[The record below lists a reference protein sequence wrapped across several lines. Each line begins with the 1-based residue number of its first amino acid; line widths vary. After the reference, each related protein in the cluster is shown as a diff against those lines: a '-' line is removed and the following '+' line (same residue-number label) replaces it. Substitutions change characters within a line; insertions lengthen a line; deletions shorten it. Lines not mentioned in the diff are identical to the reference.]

1 MRRLR
6 RLRSKSRKKSR
17 KIMSVGTAAVLA
29 VGSAWTLSN
38 ASNSTSSDPH
48 QLAVAQDADA
58 DLLADRE
65 EYALGYRTF
74 KADQNQNGVPDGVEL
89 AQRCARLI
97 QDLPVY
103 YPPGPKPDTTYKIEH
118 ALDGLEQ
125 CDVCGQD
132 IHMGGWEIINP
143 KLNLHYPDSDDPMNS
158 IFLPDL
164 AIHYLEHGSF
174 GCAGTVHTGRVE
186 VCRLLRVLE
195 MRYPS
200 DIDTH
205 QLPLSDPNDADGD
218 WLTDREELEI
228 YTNLY
233 DPDQNDNITLDG
245 VDLAHQCLDVINE
258 LPTYEEGT
266 KEIYKEEHL
275 TYGHENCDFC
285 EDQVNMGFVYIANPQ
300 LHLDIDIPFINLHYM
315 KHGSFSYA
323 GDVHG
328 QGRPDIAR
336 LLRVLELPRRCGDLK
351 TLYLPGDVNEDCRIN
366 LEDVAALA
374 NRWLECTEPN
384 EPGCLEY

>member
-17 KIMSVGTAAVLA
+17 KIMSVGSAAILA

-38 ASNSTSSDPH
+38 ASNSSPPDPH
-48 QLAVAQDADA
+48 QLAAAQDADG

-65 EYALGYRTF
+65 EYALGYRAF
-74 KADQNQNGVPDGVEL
+74 EEDQNQNGIPDGVEL

-97 QDLPVY
+97 QNLPVY
-103 YPPGPKPDTTYKIEH
+103 HPSGPKPNKTYKIEH

-125 CDVCGQD
+125 CDVCGQE

-143 KLNLHYPDSDDPMNS
+143 KLDLHYPDSDDPMNS

-174 GCAGTVHTGRVE
+174 GCAGTEHTGRVE
-186 VCRLLRVLE
+186 VARLLRVLE
-195 MRYPS
+195 IRYPS
-200 DIDTH
+200 DLDLH
-205 QLPLSDPNDADGD
+205 QLPLKDPNDVDGD
-218 WLTDREELEI
+218 WLTDREELKI
-228 YTNLY
+228 YTNPY
-233 DPDQNDNITLDG
+233 HPDQNHNITLD
-245 VDLAHQCLDVINE
+245 VIDLAQQCLEEINR
-258 LPTYEEGT
+258 LPTHQEGIQET
-266 KEIYKEEHL
+266 YKEEFL
-275 TYGHENCDFC
+275 TFGLETC
-285 EDQVNMGFVYIANPQ
+285 EICSHQVNMGFVHIVNPQ
-300 LHLDIDIPFINLHYM
+300 LHLEIDIPFIILHYM

-328 QGRPDIAR
+328 RGRLDTAR
-336 LLRVLELPRRCGDLK
+336 LVQVLELPRRCGDLK
-351 TLYLPGDVNEDCRIN
+351 TLYLPGDGNEDCRIN
-366 LEDVAALA
+366 LADVAALA
-374 NRWLECTEPN
+374 GRWLECTEPN